1 MNKLSNRILLSVFI
15 ISVIFSF
22 LYTSSQISI
31 INQENI
37 KRESGAKIALNFIS
51 RMRSYPN
58 NDIPKARFM
67 EEYKKNKTKLRKT
80 SASIQESEPWKAMG
94 PLNVPGRMIS
104 LAVNPQNSKT
114 LYTGAATGGL

>member
-1 MNKLSNRILLSVFI
+1 MDNFSNRILLSVFI

-31 INQENI
+31 INHDNI
-37 KRESGAKIALNFIS
+37 KRESGAKIALNFIN

-58 NDIPKARFM
+58 NDIPKAKFM
-67 EEYKKNKTKLRKT
+67 QEYKKNKTRLSKT

-104 LAVNPQNSKT
+104 LALNPQNSKT